1 MQKLRDS
8 KQCDKLAQ
16 PVAKVALEF
25 TSSNSKPKLFLPQ
38 GSLM

>member
-8 KQCDKLAQ
+8 KPYDKLAQ

-25 TSSNSKPKLFLPQ
+25 ISSTSKPKLFLPP
-38 GSLM
+38 GNLM